1 MTANEEIYSQ
11 SVTRIHLHQ
20 GTSYRY
26 AAWLPIVV
34 NGTGPLVK
42 PPYYGHIFVAKFL
55 GASNTTQINNVDLG
69 SDYYSAYAAYED
81 GNLSRLAILNLQTWD
96 PPNNTAINSIIGAA
110 ADRPKTTFNM
120 GTLQGYKSATVELM
134 TAPGATYDT
143 NITVAG
149 MSYDYNLGEGR
160 GVRVGKGDVTTLQP
174 GKDGLFSIDVGASQA
189 VVVTFHH

>member
-1 MTANEEIYSQ
+1 MTANGEIYSQ
-11 SVTRIHLHQ
+11 SITRIHLHQ

-55 GASNTTQINNVDLG
+55 GSSSTTQINNVDLG

-96 PPNNTAINSIIGAA
+96 PPNNTEINSIISAE

-120 GTLQGYKSATVELM
+120 GALQGYKSATVELM

-149 MSYDYNLGEGR
+149 MSYDYNLAKGR
-160 GVRVGKGDVTTLQP
+160 GVRVGKGDMTTLQP
-174 GKDGLFSIDVGASQA
+174 GKAGLFSIDVGASQA
-189 VVVTFHH
+189 VIMTFHH